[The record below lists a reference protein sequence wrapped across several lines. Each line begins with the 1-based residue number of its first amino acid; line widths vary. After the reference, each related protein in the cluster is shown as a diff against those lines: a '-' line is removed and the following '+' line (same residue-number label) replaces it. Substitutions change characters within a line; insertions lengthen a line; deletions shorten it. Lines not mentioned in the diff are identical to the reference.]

1 MNTVPMKPQRITHSE
16 IASVA
21 AEGVARAL
29 AAREEHLR
37 ELSPGEI
44 DAVGGGA
51 LMLKYQGLINGGRAI
66 AALAGLGGLATNPA
80 ADLGGLSAGF
90 GMV

>member
-1 MNTVPMKPQRITHSE
+1 MNTVPMKPQRITHSD

-21 AEGVARAL
+21 AAGVARAI
-29 AAREEHLR
+29 AAREQHLR

-51 LMLKYQGLINGGRAI
+51 LMLKYQGIINGGRPI
-66 AALAGLGGLATNPA
+66 DALASFGGLATNPA

>member
-1 MNTVPMKPQRITHSE
+1 MNTVPMKPQRITHSD

-21 AEGVARAL
+21 AEGVARAI
-29 AAREEHLR
+29 AAREQHLR
-37 ELSPGEI
+37 ELSPAEI

-51 LMLKYQGLINGGRAI
+51 LMLKYQGIINGGRMMAT
-66 AALAGLGGLATNPA
+66 LAGLGGLATNPA
-80 ADLGGLSAGF
+80 ADLGGFSAGL

>member
-1 MNTVPMKPQRITHSE
+1 MNTVAMKPQRITHSD

-21 AEGVARAL
+21 VEGVARAI
-29 AAREEHLR
+29 AAREQHLR
-37 ELSPGEI
+37 ELSPAEI

-51 LMLKYQGLINGGRAI
+51 LMLKYQGLINGGRMMAT
-66 AALAGLGGLATNPA
+66 LAGLGGLATNPA
-80 ADLGGLSAGF
+80 ADLGGLSAGL

>member
-1 MNTVPMKPQRITHSE
+1 MNTVPMKPQRITHSD

-21 AEGVARAL
+21 AEGVARAI
-29 AAREEHLR
+29 AAREQHLR
-37 ELSPGEI
+37 ELSPAEI

-51 LMLKYQGLINGGRAI
+51 LMLKYQGLINGGRMMAT
-66 AALAGLGGLATNPA
+66 LAGLGGLATNPA
-80 ADLGGLSAGF
+80 ADLGALSAGL